1 MLTLYKV
8 LVNTAYFIFRPLFIF
23 KRVKAKDE
31 WNQRRCINPK
41 NFLPV
46 KHTQARHENSQA
58 PLLWGHASSMGEV
71 RVLARLIDAL
81 RDIRPNIRFCIS
93 TYTKTGLALAHRLF
107 PQAEAVFYFPLDC
120 YFPLKR
126 LFGHLRPDGIV
137 MVETEIWPY
146 FLDFCRR
153 KNIPLVLTN
162 GRLSDRSFRWYKVFR
177 RSLAPLLRTY
187 GKFAMRTEADAR
199 RIISIGAE
207 PERVVVTGNIK
218 HDFVNVSDAKA
229 KRAEVRRSLGI
240 PDDKLFL
247 IAASTRP
254 GEEEIICRALKAVS
268 RFPDEITV
276 LLAPRHLERLDEV
289 FATLKKHEYSY
300 ALYSRIKLRAEFPEP
315 VIIMDRMGIL
325 VELFYGADLA
335 FVGGTLG
342 DLGGHNVMEPVT
354 AGAPVLF
361 GPSVFNVKEAAD
373 KILEKKQGLMVQN
386 ADELAEAIEQFAKGD
401 LQFRMEDN
409 VSESGYE
416 DSEDSIARKTARII
430 IRELG
435 L

>member
-1 MLTLYKV
+1 MLTLYEV
-8 LVNTAYFIFRPLFIF
+8 LVNTAYSIFRPLFIF

-41 NFLPV
+41 
-46 KHTQARHENSQA
+46 ENGRA

-71 RVLARLIDAL
+71 RVLARLLEAL
-81 RDIRPNIRFCIS
+81 QNIRPEIKFCIS
-93 TYTKTGLALAHRLF
+93 TYTKTGLTLARRLL

-153 KNIPLVLTN
+153 KNIPLVLAN
-162 GRLSDRSFRWYKVFR
+162 GRLSDRSFRRYKVFR
-177 RSLAPLLRTY
+177 RSLAPLLKAY
-187 GKFAMRTEADAR
+187 AKFAMRTEADAR
-199 RIISIGAE
+199 RMIAIGAE

-218 HDFVNVSDAKA
+218 HDPVSVSAAKA
-229 KRAEVRRSLGI
+229 KWAEVRRSLGI
-240 PDDKLFL
+240 PDGKLFL

-300 ALYSRIKLRAEFPEP
+300 VLYSEIELRSGFPEP

-325 VELFYGADLA
+325 TELFYGADLA

-342 DLGGHNVMEPVT
+342 DLGGHNVMEPVA

-386 ADELAEAIEQFAKGD
+386 AGELAEAIEQFAKGD
-401 LQFRMEDN
+401 LQFPMEDIA
-409 VSESGYE
+409 SKSGYE
-416 DSEDSIARKTARII
+416 DSEDSVAQKTARII
-430 IRELG
+430 IEEFG